1 MQHKF
6 ILPALLSFVLI
17 AFGFIS
23 QCTNNQQEPEA
34 QGPTRAQPE
43 EEVPELAE
51 YMTTMQYYTHK
62 FALSV
67 NAENQELAQFY
78 FNEIRALSDQ
88 IKEDVPGYEGYEI
101 ARFMGIFLDP
111 AIQPVADA
119 LQDDDWQETRN
130 QVQQLVDSCNSC
142 HSATSH
148 GFVKVTP
155 GYSKNPY
162 NQDFSE

>member
-17 AFGFIS
+17 IFGFIS
-23 QCTNNQQEPEA
+23 QCTPDQQEPA
-34 QGPTRAQPE
+34 TQSPTRIQPE

-51 YMTTMQYYTHK
+51 YMATMQYYTHK
-62 FALSV
+62 FALAVGS
-67 NAENQELAQFY
+67 ENQELAQFY

-88 IKEDVPGYEGYEI
+88 IKQDVPGYEGYEI

-119 LQDDDWQETRN
+119 LQENDWEETRS
-130 QVQQLVDSCNSC
+130 QVLQLVNSCNSC
-142 HSATSH
+142 HNATAH

-155 GYSKNPY
+155 GFDKNPY
-162 NQDFSE
+162 NQNFTN

>member
-6 ILPALLSFVLI
+6 IPPALLSLVFI

-23 QCTNNQQEPEA
+23 QCTTDRQEPAAEI
-34 QGPTRAQPE
+34 PTRAQAE

-78 FNEIRALSDQ
+78 FTEIRALSDQ

-119 LQDDDWQETRN
+119 LQGDNWQETRN

-142 HSATSH
+142 HTATSH
-148 GFVKVTP
+148 GFVKVIP
-155 GYSKNPY
+155 GYEKNPY
-162 NQDFSE
+162 NQDFSK